1 MKNWEISKSKPKAV
15 KAKITSVIKN
25 DVSKLACDLID
36 KTLKTKYIK
45 PDLNNAS
52 FNQLVDI
59 FIKWRGSSLYF
70 YAKYESYGEN
80 AISPSFET
88 KFARL
93 VYMGEDKFNL
103 SYMRHNDQWLNLHSG
118 LSGQECCNAIENEP
132 YFVV

>member
-1 MKNWEISKSKPKAV
+1 MKNWELSKSKIV
-15 KAKITSVIKN
+15 KTKVTNVIKN

-36 KTLKTKYIK
+36 KILKPRHINL
-45 PDLNNAS
+45 DLSNVS

-70 YAKYESYGEN
+70 YAKYKSTGKN

-93 VYMGEDKFNL
+93 VYIGEEKFNL
-103 SYMRHNDQWLNLHSG
+103 SYMRHNDQWHNLHLG
-118 LSGQECCNAIENEP
+118 LTGQQCCDAIENEP

>member
-1 MKNWEISKSKPKAV
+1 MKNWELSKPKTV
-15 KAKITSVIKN
+15 KAKITTAIKGN
-25 DVSKLACDLID
+25 VSSLACDLID
-36 KTLKTKYIK
+36 KTLKPKHI
-45 PDLNNAS
+45 DLERNNVS
-52 FNQLVDI
+52 FIQLIDI

-70 YAKYESYGEN
+70 YAKYESSGEN

-93 VYMGEDKFNL
+93 VYMGENKFNL

-118 LSGQECCNAIENEP
+118 LTGQECCNAIENEP